1 MSEDPHLQVAV
12 PPAVA
17 GQGGEVLN
25 PAVEEQPPVP
35 EESQATKVINL
46 IKSVG
51 TQALMMYFV
60 MSFFKK
66 PQQQQPGDL
75 HYLHSHSSQPLL
87 LAQSGAVATVNS
99 PATNLYQD
107 GMSFDLYVYLS
118 EQEEFGDFQVLFWC
132 AFML

>member
-12 PPAVA
+12 PPAEA
-17 GQGGEVLN
+17 GEGGEVLN

-66 PQQQQPGDL
+66 PEQQPGDL
-75 HYLHSHSSQPLL
+75 QF
-87 LAQSGAVATVNS
+87 
-99 PATNLYQD
+99 
-107 GMSFDLYVYLS
+107 SFNTIPSTPTL
-118 EQEEFGDFQVLFWC
+118 
-132 AFML
+132 